1 MDGYN
6 IIFAWDELKD
16 LAKDNLDAARQVL
29 MDLLSNYQGF
39 HKCEVIL
46 VFDAYKVPGGL
57 GEVSRYHNI
66 YVVYTKEAETADAY
80 IEKATYEIAKKYRV
94 RVATSDAAEQL
105 IILGM
110 GRCAFL
116 PGRSRKRSAL
126 RTGRLGDID
135 RKQPSPPHFDGQGR
149 YGQGFGKDVKR
160 KAMALGSDVWNP
172 MGAGGKRQHA
182 GRFNRSL
189 ALGNPMGK
197 GAQERQPLKVP
208 VPLQQQTFGKL
219 GGRRCPVGR
228 CCLKG
233 GNSRAFPL
241 LPQPCG
247 LHPPAIALHGSS
259 EKGAAIAKEAAPHSH
274 NRKRKKLAAYS
285 RPVFF
290 KKLEQIFDFLLQ
302 FANKRT
308 ILVAY

>member
-105 IILGM
+105 IILGH
-110 GRCAFL
+110 G
-116 PGRSRKRSAL
+116 AL
-126 RTGRLGDID
+126 RV
-135 RKQPSPPHFDGQGR
+135 S
-149 YGQGFGKDVKR
+149 
-160 KAMALGSDVWNP
+160 A
-172 MGAGGKRQHA
+172 
-182 GRFNRSL
+182 
-189 ALGNPMGK
+189 
-197 GAQERQPLKVP
+197 
-208 VPLQQQTFGKL
+208 
-219 GGRRCPVGR
+219 
-228 CCLKG
+228 
-233 GNSRAFPL
+233 RAFQEEIGFTNRQIREIL
-241 LPQPCG
+241 TENNRHRRTLTVK
-247 LHPPAIALHGSS
+247 AAMDKAL
-259 EKGAAIAKEAAPHSH
+259 EK
-274 NRKRKKLAAYS
+274 
-285 RPVFF
+285 
-290 KKLEQIFDFLLQ
+290 
-302 FANKRT
+302 T
-308 ILVAY
+308 